1 MTTLDKLAIG
11 ERAVVTAVKARGK
24 LRRRLQDMGVVK
36 NVEIEVVNAAPLG
49 DPIDI
54 KVRGFDL
61 ALRRAEAAQI
71 EVGLTRKRLSGL
83 RTGDTAIIAG
93 FEAGRGLRRRLLAM
107 GLVPGESIRIVRAES
122 SGPIIVS
129 VKDSRVMLGRGMARK
144 IMVYPED
151 AADFAPAEVEEETV
165 RG

>member
-1 MTTLDKLAIG
+1 MTTLDKLDIG
-11 ERAVVTAVKARGK
+11 ERGVVTAIRARGK

-36 NVEIEVVNAAPLG
+36 NVEIEVVNTAPLG

-54 KVRGFDL
+54 KVRGVNL
-61 ALRRAEAAQI
+61 ALRRREAAQI

-83 RTGDTAIIAG
+83 QTGDTAVIVG

-107 GLVPGESIRIVRAES
+107 GLVPGESIRIIRAES
-122 SGPIIVS
+122 SDPIIIA

-144 IMVYPED
+144 IMVYMED
-151 AADFAPAEVEEETV
+151 PADVVPAKKVEESV
-165 RG
+165 QG

>member
-1 MTTLDKLAIG
+1 MTTLDRLDIG
-11 ERAVVTAVKARGK
+11 ERGVVTAVRARGK

-36 NVEIEVVNAAPLG
+36 DVEIEVVNAAPLG

-61 ALRRAEAAQI
+61 ALRRGEAAQI

-83 RTGDTAIIAG
+83 RTGDTVVVAG

-107 GLVPGESIRIVRAES
+107 GLVPGESIRVVRAES
-122 SGPIIVS
+122 SGPIIVA
-129 VKDSRVMLGRGMARK
+129 VKDTRVMLGRGMARK
-144 IMVYPED
+144 IMVYLD
-151 AADFAPAEVEEETV
+151 GSADVPSAEKEEENAQ
-165 RG
+165 G